1 MGQKISEKADE
12 EIARMVQ
19 SGNFELFGELV
30 KRYEAKMKRYARK
43 FLNITEDIEDVV
55 QEIFIKVYQN
65 IKSFNPEKKFSSWLY
80 RIAHN
85 EFINALK
92 KHKRRKVFSF
102 FELDILLPYSV
113 AENDDTGIDK
123 ERIRQAID
131 KCLDKLEIKYREPI
145 ILYYLEELSYKEI
158 ADILHIPISTVGIR
172 LKRGRKKLKKLMG
185 NKFYDQNY
193 R

>member
-1 MGQKISEKADE
+1 MEQKVLKKADE
-12 EIARMVQ
+12 EIAQMVQ
-19 SGNFELFGELV
+19 SGNIELFGELV
-30 KRYEAKMKRYARK
+30 KRYEAKMMRYARK

-55 QEIFIKVYQN
+55 QEVFIKAYQN

-85 EFINALK
+85 EFVNAFK

-113 AENDDTGIDK
+113 VDDNQDIDREKMRQMIDK
-123 ERIRQAID
+123 Y
-131 KCLDKLEIKYREPI
+131 LDKLELKYREPV

-158 ADILHIPISTVGIR
+158 SDILHIPISTVGIR
-172 LKRGRKKLKKLMG
+172 LKRAKEKLK
-185 NKFYDQNY
+185 NKIYEHE
-193 R
+193 